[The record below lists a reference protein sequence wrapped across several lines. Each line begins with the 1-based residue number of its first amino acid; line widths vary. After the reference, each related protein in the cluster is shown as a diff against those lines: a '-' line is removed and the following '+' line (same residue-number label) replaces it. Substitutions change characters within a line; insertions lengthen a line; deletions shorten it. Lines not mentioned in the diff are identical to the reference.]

1 MQGSLCF
8 LGTGSSLGVPV
19 IGCKCSTCASEEMK
33 NKRMRASA
41 LLQVNKKVFL
51 IDAGPDHRQ
60 QALSYGIDHLDG
72 VIITHDHYD
81 HVGGLDDL
89 KVYSYKKNKLPCLLS
104 KPTFEGIKGRFAYL
118 FSSSVAFFSC
128 QVVRDL
134 FEKVVFEGVPME
146 CVSFLQAKM
155 QVTGIKIG
163 DLAYISDIK
172 TYDEELITRLK
183 GIKTLV
189 ISAARGQPTSMH
201 LSFEEAISFASSI
214 GAKTTY
220 LTHIG
225 HETSHEDLQKILPQS
240 VFVAYDGL
248 TISFQIT

>member
-1 MQGSLCF
+1 
-8 LGTGSSLGVPV
+8 
-19 IGCKCSTCASEEMK
+19 
-33 NKRMRASA
+33 MRASA
-41 LLQVNKKVFL
+41 LLQIGGKIFL

-104 KPTFEGIKGRFAYL
+104 GPTFEGIKGRFSYL
-118 FSSSVAFFSC
+118 FSPSVDFFSC
-128 QVVRDL
+128 QIVKDL
-134 FEKVVFEGVPME
+134 FEKVVFEGVSME
-146 CVSFLQAKM
+146 CVSFLQANM

-183 GIKTLV
+183 GIKTLI
-189 ISAARGQPTSMH
+189 ISAARAQPTNMH
-201 LSFEEAISFASSI
+201 FSFKEAISFASSI

-225 HETSHEDLQKILPQS
+225 HETGHEDLQKILPQS